1 MVDFLTDSSE
11 TSQVLSVTAQPRLSE
26 LVERDVRPPSFREV
40 FDGHC
45 AYVWT
50 TLRRL
55 GVEERDV
62 EDVLHDTFVRI
73 AAHLGE
79 YDPAR
84 PIRPWLFV
92 FALRMARDYRR
103 LSRHRHEIVGS
114 APDDVVHD
122 APAPDELIVA
132 RETHALVT
140 DALDTLDWDKRAVFV
155 ACELEELS
163 IVEIAASLGIPRN
176 TAASRL
182 RLARAEFTKS
192 IRRLAQLRHR

>member
-1 MVDFLTDSSE
+1 MP
-11 TSQVLSVTAQPRLSE
+11 SVTVHSQLSDFA
-26 LVERDVRPPSFREV
+26 VADARAVAVSRRPSFRDV
-40 FDGHC
+40 FEGHC

-62 EDVLHDTFVRI
+62 EDITHDTFVRI

-79 YDPAR
+79 YDPSR
-84 PIRPWLFV
+84 PIRAWLFV

-103 LSRHRHEIVGS
+103 LARRRHEVVGVLPGD
-114 APDDVVHD
+114 AALE
-122 APAPDELIVA
+122 APAADELIAA

-140 DALDTLDWDKRAVFV
+140 EALCSLDWDKRAVFV
-155 ACELEELS
+155 ACELEELP
-163 IVEIAASLGIPRN
+163 IAEVAESLGIPRN

-182 RLARAEFTKS
+182 RLARVEFTKAVH
-192 IRRLAQLRHR
+192 RLAKRRQR

>member
-1 MVDFLTDSSE
+1 MPL
-11 TSQVLSVTAQPRLSE
+11 SQVSRVTAHSRLSE
-26 LVERDVRPPSFREV
+26 ITDAPPSFREV
-40 FDGHC
+40 FDAHC

-55 GVEERDV
+55 GVAERDA

-73 AAHLGE
+73 AAHLRE
-79 YDPAR
+79 YDPSR

-103 LSRHRHEIVGS
+103 LSRHRHEVVGS
-114 APDDVVHD
+114 AACEEAVHD
-122 APAPDELIVA
+122 APAADELIVA

-140 DALDTLDWDKRAVFV
+140 DALDALDWDNRAVFV

-163 IVEIAASLGIPRN
+163 IVVVAARLVIPRN

-192 IRRLAQLRHR
+192 IRRLAQVRHR